1 MRSTSSPS
9 LTTGQIACLQLVAQ
23 NLTSKEIA
31 LHLGISPHTVDQRV
45 RRALRRLEASNRRQA
60 ARLIQ
65 SMPHQRRHIDPASS
79 SPVAGGGA
87 EPPSVNDPFDLAR
100 EIPFPFPTSR
110 RPTNTMGIAARLFW
124 IVGISFSA
132 LVATAVYLAG
142 LESLA
147 RLLKH

>member
-9 LTTGQIACLQLVAQ
+9 LTTGEIACLQLVAQ

-45 RRALRRLEASNRRQA
+45 RSALRRLEAPNRRQA

-65 SMPHQRRHIDPASS
+65 SMPHQRRKVGPASS
-79 SPVAGGGA
+79 SPHSGGA
-87 EPPSVNDPFDLAR
+87 GEPPSANDAFGLSDAIR
-100 EIPFPFPTSR
+100 FPFPTSR
-110 RPTNTMGIAARLFW
+110 RPINTMSVTERLIW
-124 IVGISFSA
+124 IVGIAFAA